1 MKEVARQARAGGR
14 IVGLVPTMGAL
25 HAGHTSLIV
34 RAKRECSPVIAS
46 IFVNPKQFGPN
57 EDFAKYPRTF
67 ESDCEKLKQAGVDAL
82 FAPEAAEVYPKSF
95 STYVHVEGLSER
107 LEGRS
112 RPGHFRGVTT
122 VVMKLLQIV
131 QPHRAYFGRKDAQ
144 QARLI
149 SQMARD
155 LNLDSEIVVCPI
167 VREPDGLALSSR
179 NLYLNPEER
188 KAATVL
194 YQSLELAKKE
204 LEAGER
210 DALHLQSG
218 VRRKLASERLAVVD
232 YVEIVNAEDFEPV
245 ARVSKAGYVLL
256 AVFIG
261 KTRLIDNLY
270 LEPGSPGSDELAFN
284 LSAGRAACPSISFLV
299 ATNSAGRR
307 EKGRESAMP

>member
-1 MKEVARQARAGGR
+1 MARQARGENR
-14 IVGLVPTMGAL
+14 IIGLVPTMGAL
-25 HAGHTSLIV
+25 HEGHVSLIA

-46 IFVNPKQFGPN
+46 IFVNPKQFGPK

-67 ESDCEKLKQAGVDAL
+67 EDDSEKLKQAGVDAL
-82 FAPEAAEVYPKSF
+82 FAPEAPEIYPKDF

-149 SQMARD
+149 TQMARD

-188 KAATVL
+188 KAATIL
-194 YQSLELAKKE
+194 YRALEAAKKE
-204 LEAGER
+204 LEVGGR
-210 DALHLQSG
+210 DVPHLQTTLRG
-218 VRRKLASERLAVVD
+218 KLDSERLAAVD
-232 YVEIVNAEDFEPV
+232 YAEVADAETFEPV
-245 ARVSKAGYVLL
+245 VRISRACYLLL

-270 LEPGSPGSDELAFN
+270 MEPKSPGSDELVFH
-284 LSAGRAACPSISFLV
+284 L
-299 ATNSAGRR
+299 
-307 EKGRESAMP
+307 

>member
-1 MKEVARQARAGGR
+1 MKEVSRQARAENR
-14 IVGLVPTMGAL
+14 LIGLVPTMGAL
-25 HAGHTSLIV
+25 HDGHASLV
-34 RAKRECSPVIAS
+34 ARAKKECSPLIAS

-67 ESDCEKLKQAGVDAL
+67 ENDTEKLKQLGVDAV
-82 FAPEAAEVYPKSF
+82 FAPEAAEIYPKDF
-95 STYVHVEGLSER
+95 STYVYVEGLSER

-112 RPGHFRGVTT
+112 RPGHFRGVST

-149 SQMARD
+149 AQMARD

-179 NLYLNPEER
+179 NVYLNPEER

-194 YQSLELAKKE
+194 YRALEDAKRELAT
-204 LEAGER
+204 GVR
-210 DALHLQSG
+210 DALHLQA
-218 VRRKLASERLAVVD
+218 VLRRKLESERLAAVD
-232 YVEIVNAEDFEPV
+232 YAEIVDAASFEPLV
-245 ARVSKAGYVLL
+245 RVGRACYMLL

-261 KTRLIDNLY
+261 KTRLIDNLFI
-270 LEPGSPGSDELAFN
+270 EPESSGSDELVFH
-284 LSAGRAACPSISFLV
+284 L
-299 ATNSAGRR
+299 
-307 EKGRESAMP
+307 

>member
-1 MKEVARQARAGGR
+1 MKELARQARAENR
-14 IVGLVPTMGAL
+14 IIGLVPTMGAL
-25 HAGHTSLIV
+25 HAGHISLIG
-34 RAKRECSPVIAS
+34 RAKKQCSPLIAS

-57 EDFAKYPRTF
+57 EDFAKYPRAF
-67 ESDCEKLKQAGVDAL
+67 ESDSEKLKQSGVETL
-82 FAPEAAEVYPKSF
+82 FAPEPAEIYPKDF
-95 STYVHVEGLSER
+95 STYVHVEGVSER

-112 RPGHFRGVTT
+112 RPGHFRGVAT

-149 SQMARD
+149 TQMARD

-179 NLYLNPEER
+179 NVYLNSEER

-194 YQSLELAKKE
+194 HSALAAARDELAQ
-204 LEAGER
+204 GVR
-210 DALHLQSG
+210 DALQLKDMLQRTLG
-218 VRRKLASERLAVVD
+218 RELLAAVD
-232 YVEIVNAEDFEPV
+232 YAEIVDADSFDPV
-245 ARVSKAGYVLL
+245 VRISKACYVLL

-270 LEPGSPGSDELAFN
+270 VEPKS
-284 LSAGRAACPSISFLV
+284 
-299 ATNSAGRR
+299 
-307 EKGRESAMP
+307 RESDDLVFQL